1 MKRPFVPVLVVAALC
16 TVSSCVDHEYRRS
29 RARPHEGGFR
39 PSRPVD
45 ADPDIDEPSR
55 RPDPDDSGSSGGGTT
70 QRAPTAPPPPPIVRN
85 YEYGKKV
92 PGKPGLVTSPYAP
105 ADGYV
110 DVRGMPPGTEVQC
123 PYSQKIFLV
132 P

>member
-1 MKRPFVPVLVVAALC
+1 M
-16 TVSSCVDHEYRRS
+16 
-29 RARPHEGGFR
+29 
-39 PSRPVD
+39 D